1 MADEEV
7 QPQFVHVFM
16 NIPFPSK
23 LDMKG
28 NVATNWKKFKRV
40 WENYEIASRL
50 KTKENEIRT
59 ATFLTCID
67 AEALEMYDGLKFD
80 NDADKTKLEIVLQK
94 FETFCIG
101 ETNETYERYKFNKR
115 DQEQSETIDTYVA
128 SIRTLSKTCNY
139 GEIEESLIRDRI
151 VIGIEDNTTRKKL
164 LQDHKLTLK
173 KCRDICRAN
182 ETTTEQL
189 IKISNEDVQYVRK
202 KTQKPAKQHSKF
214 NTNYSNKC
222 KFCEKK
228 TQTKQ
233 RTVSSIWQNLFK
245 LWNKKPLC
253 LQMQKIKR

>member
-16 NIPFPSK
+16 NMPFPSK

-40 WENYEIASRL
+40 WENYEIVSRL

-80 NDADKTKLEIVLQK
+80 NDADKTKLEVVLQK

-151 VIGIEDNTTRKKL
+151 VIGIKDNTTRKKL

-173 KCRDICRAN
+173 KCKDICRAN

-189 IKISNEDVQYVRK
+189 KKISNEDVQYVRK
-202 KTQKPAKQHSKF
+202 KTQKPTKQHLKF
-214 NTNYSNKC
+214 NTNYSNEC
-222 KFCEKK
+222 KFCGKK

-233 RTVSSIWQNLFK
+233 RTVSSIWQNLFN